1 MEVFTG
7 GPKARTLEFGENEW
21 LGSPIIETSHPDLK
35 WVERSAFVSELR
47 WFVDGDGS
55 VAVENAV
62 YNMLSRRF
70 RSRGSLTG
78 ILRRHLTEIPTLST
92 LIPCSETY
100 FREDLRC
107 VAKPY
112 NHG

>member
-1 MEVFTG
+1 LQIDEKWMEVFTG

-47 WFVDGDGS
+47 WFVDEDGS

-62 YNMLSRRF
+62 YK
-70 RSRGSLTG
+70 
-78 ILRRHLTEIPTLST
+78 
-92 LIPCSETY
+92 
-100 FREDLRC
+100 
-107 VAKPY
+107 VKPS
-112 NHG
+112 GV